1 MDNCTSLYDSL
12 LVAVEQNFL
21 VSVVL
26 SFVFIVVII
35 AGMALVN
42 HGHGRVVKIIACS
55 IFAALLVYAGYS
67 AYRNRVEQLQDPQ
80 YVQEMVERK
89 VQREIRRKERK
100 HIRYFQ
106 LSRQV
111 RREIDSLVTVRLAE
125 INTLADTAAYIHD
138 DAIAP

>member
-12 LVAVEQNFL
+12 VAANQSFL
-21 VSVVL
+21 VSVAL

-35 AGMALVN
+35 AGIVLVN
-42 HGHGRVVKIIACS
+42 HSHGRVVKIIACS

-67 AYRNRVEQLQDPQ
+67 VYRNRVERLQDPQ
-80 YVQEMVERK
+80 YVQETVEKK
-89 VQREIRRKERK
+89 VQREIRRKEGKR
-100 HIRYFQ
+100 IRYFQ

-111 RREIDSLVTVRLAE
+111 RREVDSLVTVRLAE
-125 INTLADTAAYIHD
+125 INALADTAAYIHD